1 MNQLIEAAARNTA
14 MGIRATIIALCCRRS
29 LSTFGGVSED
39 RGSVDTQ
46 VSGHCE
52 LPLGLC
58 KAALVLGMGYRMS
71 SSEWASLL
79 IPPGSMIFDESV
91 GL

>member
-14 MGIRATIIALCCRRS
+14 MGIRVTIIALCCRRS
-29 LSTFGGVSED
+29 LSTFGGVSKD
-39 RGSVDTQ
+39 RGSVDSQ

-52 LPLGLC
+52 LPLGLY

-71 SSEWASLL
+71 SSEWASLW
-79 IPPGSMIFDESV
+79 IPLGSMIFDESI